1 MNLIE
6 FAKKEN
12 ELTLEEKQT
21 LGTIQKKVND
31 TVEEL
36 LKGLISE
43 SSFNEKMKNVDEQLK
58 ALNED
63 GKVGLAVKEL
73 GEFKEEIKELS
84 KQLEVLKED

>member
-43 SSFNEKMKNVDEQLK
+43 SSFNDKMKSVDEQLK

-63 GKVGLAVKEL
+63 ARLVLLLRNWES
-73 GEFKEEIKELS
+73 S
-84 KQLEVLKED
+84 KKKSKSCQNSWKC

>member
-36 LKGLISE
+36 LKWLISE
-43 SSFNEKMKNVDEQLK
+43 SSFK
-58 ALNED
+58 
-63 GKVGLAVKEL
+63 
-73 GEFKEEIKELS
+73 
-84 KQLEVLKED
+84 